1 MSLKQ
6 NKTWQFLV
14 GCFCIFLAYKCWSLG
29 IIQWFYTDDTEG
41 FENVSLIP
49 LILTAVVSA
58 IQMVGLIA
66 IMLVSGLQTPAEK
79 TVDYLR
85 SKIPKLDRAAQVI
98 EGKVDAEK
106 LVSTLND
113 LDERI
118 RSIEIKVGDDK

>member
-1 MSLKQ
+1 M
-6 NKTWQFLV
+6 
-14 GCFCIFLAYKCWSLG
+14 
-29 IIQWFYTDDTEG
+29 
-41 FENVSLIP
+41 IP

-58 IQMVGLIA
+58 IQMCGLIA
-66 IMLVSGLQTPAEK
+66 IMLVSGLQPLAEK

-98 EGKVDAEK
+98 EEKVDAEK
-106 LVSTLND
+106 LVATLDD

>member
-1 MSLKQ
+1 MLR
-6 NKTWQFLV
+6 NNRTWHFLC
-14 GCFCIFLAYKCWSLG
+14 GCFVIFLAYQCWSLG
-29 IIQWFYTDDTEG
+29 IVQWFYREDTEG
-41 FENVSLIP
+41 FESVSLIP

-66 IMLVSGLQTPAEK
+66 IMLVSGLQPLAEK

-85 SKIPKLDRAAQVI
+85 SKMPKLDRAAQVI
-98 EGKVDAEK
+98 EEKVDAEK
-106 LVSTLND
+106 LIATLNS